1 MFDDTM
7 KLPGGRKRL
16 KIIIKKLP
24 VYLVDYNIMTKKEQS
39 FQEILISWIF
49 EDLKDEQDLYEEYR

>member
-1 MFDDTM
+1 
-7 KLPGGRKRL
+7 
-16 KIIIKKLP
+16 LP